1 MPGLILRQTLEKPI
15 NGFWDG
21 GEKKVFD
28 WKIDYH
34 FGGEDKKGKFVR
46 VGSWD
51 ANFWFNVSLM
61 KTEKQTLALAKK
73 YLTKHTSVPCKFE
86 YVKIGD

>member
-1 MPGLILRQTLEKPI
+1 MSGLILRQTLEKPI
-15 NGFWDG
+15 IGFWDG

-28 WKIDYH
+28 WKIDHH